1 MNEYMSDLVVVIVF
15 RYEAIIPGKKNLL
28 VQYNNKF
35 YCFDTEEK
43 LNKFLRYVDGDSCV
57 SSAGGF

>member
-1 MNEYMSDLVVVIVF
+1 MLVC

-35 YCFDTEEK
+35 YCFDSEEK
-43 LNKFLRYVDGDSCV
+43 LDKFLRYAAGDPCV
-57 SSAGGF
+57 ALYWRI